1 MKKTIG
7 LILSAAMLLSAVPQA
22 YAAEPVQAA
31 SQTSVYKDIYV
42 SPDGNDSADGSA
54 NSPFKT
60 LERAQQEVRA
70 VNSAM
75 TGDIVVHIANGKYYL
90 DKTMI
95 FETADSGRNGYNVI
109 WQGEDKE
116 KTAISGGKVVTG
128 FKQSDKEGIW
138 EAYAPDFEYIHQL
151 FVNGERRYVARSASP
166 ITGQKKSA
174 ELDTKEYYAAHPT
187 DPGSEYK
194 YTYSDPET
202 PYKYDG
208 IFVNKRDLGIYEN
221 YEDMIVWQDKGWV
234 TTFFEVDEIFQ
245 NPYNSDELIVRL
257 DNPLFSSLCYG
268 SDTTF
273 TPNRGFWV
281 MNAMELLD
289 EPGEFY
295 FNKKTKMLY
304 YMPCEGEELNKTEV
318 IAPKVE
324 DLIVFNGSDIDQ
336 KVTNV
341 TFKNLTICE
350 TGWEYGT
357 STYNQA
363 MSAGGKRVLDSN
375 AFKAVKLSYVDNVN
389 FEDNIFANI
398 AGTAIYY
405 LNACSNVTVKGNVMY
420 DVGENGIIAGMADHD
435 DWALQVGTKQNP
447 QSPTTEPQ
455 SWPVPEE
462 HKNDPVNLVVNDNTR
477 VDASE
482 YGGSTGNLEKVMT
495 YRVHSPS
502 VWFGNAYV
510 TLNKTW
516 FDEDSLTEPYPE
528 QRAFSKGAWKDEK
541 SVKKGEKPWVKY
553 EFLKPYDIDEVILAF
568 DSETVS
574 DAEKSDFEILGS
586 NDIAFK
592 DYDVLATQNGAVSGE
607 IGRYKIDT
615 DKKYQ
620 YIMVRSLDS
629 KVLAISGSWITTYDI
644 KPFVK
649 LQRCTNLNIE
659 NNVLNRIGVDIPRS
673 IGITIVQADGAKIL
687 HNDLKDIAYTGI
699 SSGYRWHN
707 DQVTCRDIEIG
718 YNRIVDYTQSML
730 DGGGIYVL
738 SGQPNSVVHHN
749 YLNSANLSNNAL
761 YLDNGARYLTFSDNV
776 VIGSTYAV
784 SIRQRGNQGMCDN
797 TIKNNYANHSVAN
810 SYAAEDN
817 DYTPQTVIPTGA
829 VVDAT
834 SFDTV
839 YNSGVEKEYKAN
851 LSLVPEGMDRL
862 GYKYDIN
869 YIANKNERLIF
880 LDVEKKSVKEWL
892 TYTLEN
898 SDFGPGLGQLPQ
910 RYKLKL
916 KQMISCFVDGE
927 SNSDEIMR
935 LTKAHELERE
945 LCEAV
950 NRYGLDETLAIC
962 EEKLAFVK
970 EHLVPS
976 SGRPSCDNYPV
987 ADAQAFEK
995 AINEVKAE
1003 YKDDLTAD
1011 DQYRLVLK
1019 LEKAYNAVE
1028 KARNV
1033 AEINYVYADQLI
1045 DFDIDYTAREVKL
1058 YVPKSAGNTL
1068 TGFEMEISPNTS
1080 LARILGS
1087 EVDLSEPVTVPL
1099 RCNGNGR
1106 YKLWKLILVHESGEQ
1121 IENAGAANWIT
1132 TTDEAD
1138 LMIKKYADGSTMLP
1152 AGEYIYMADSRAIG
1166 KENYVSFRPMTKNKV
1181 NGFTVI
1187 LGAEK
1192 AQGQEKST
1200 TINNRCELVF
1210 DGNQASFYKVVGGNK
1225 TLIKEVS
1232 SVPIKYDDKNTIKYS
1247 IEEIDN
1253 NLYFKIY
1260 LNDTLVMSPV
1270 VEKYPYD
1277 NYIGFYSKNMDIK
1290 VYK

>member
-1 MKKTIG
+1 MKKILG
-7 LILSAAMLLSAVPQA
+7 IILSASMLLATAPCSLAEAESAQSDA
-22 YAAEPVQAA
+22 WC
-31 SQTSVYKDIYV
+31 DIYV
-42 SPDGNDSADGSA
+42 SASGNDNGDGSKG
-54 NSPFKT
+54 SPFKT
-60 LERAQQEVRA
+60 LERAQEEVRSINDQMA
-70 VNSAM
+70 
-75 TGDIVVHIANGKYYL
+75 GDIVVHVGNGKYYL
-90 DKTMI
+90 DKGMV
-95 FETADSGRNGYNVI
+95 FETEDSGKNGYNVI

-116 KTAISGGKVVTG
+116 NTKISGGKVIDG
-128 FKQSDKEGIW
+128 FKKSDKGEGLW

-166 ITGQKKSA
+166 VTGQRKSA
-174 ELDTKEYYAAHPT
+174 ELDTKEYYEANPG
-187 DPGSEYK
+187 DPGKEYEF
-194 YTYSDPET
+194 TYWDPET

-245 NPYNSDELIVRL
+245 NPYNSDQFIVRL
-257 DNPLFSSLCYG
+257 DNPLFSRLCYG
-268 SDTTF
+268 ADTPF
-273 TPNRGFWV
+273 NANRGFWV

-324 DLIVFNGSDIDQ
+324 DLIVFNGSDIDK

-341 TFKNLTICE
+341 TFKDLTLCE
-350 TGWEYGT
+350 TGWEYCT
-357 STYNQA
+357 ATYDQA
-363 MSAGGKRVLDSN
+363 ISADGKRVLDSN

-398 AGTAIYY
+398 AGAAIYY
-405 LNACSNVTVKGNVMY
+405 LNACSNVNVKGNVMY
-420 DVGENGIIAGMADHD
+420 DVGENGIVAGRPTHD

-447 QSPTTEPQ
+447 ESKTTEPQ

-482 YGGSTGNLEKVMT
+482 YGGSTGNLENVMT
-495 YRVHSPS
+495 YRVHSPV

-516 FDEDSLTEPYPE
+516 FDEDSLTEPYPG
-528 QRAFSKGAWKDEK
+528 QRAFGKGAWKDEK

-592 DYDVLATQNGAVSGE
+592 DYDVLATQNGAVPGE
-607 IGRYKIDT
+607 IGRYKLNT

-659 NNVLNRIGVDIPRS
+659 NNVLNRIGTDIPRS

-718 YNRIVDYTQSML
+718 YNRIYDCTQSML

-738 SGQPNSVVHHN
+738 SGQPNSVIHHN
-749 YLNSANLSNNAL
+749 YINAANLANNAI
-761 YLDNGARYLTFSDNV
+761 YLDAGSRYMTFKDNV
-776 VIGSTYAV
+776 IVGGTYML
-784 SIRQRGNQGMCDN
+784 SIRMQGPQGMCDN
-797 TIKNNYANHSVAN
+797 VLKNNYANHSISN
-810 SYAAEDN
+810 SYAAVDN
-817 DYTPQTVIPTGA
+817 EYEPQIVIPTGS

-834 SFDTV
+834 SYDTV
-839 YNSGVEKEYKAN
+839 YNSGVEKEYEAN

-880 LDVEKKSVKEWL
+880 HDVEKKAVKEWL
-892 TYTLEN
+892 EYTLEN
-898 SDFGPGLGQLPQ
+898 TDFGPGLGQMPKK
-910 RYKLKL
+910 YKSKV
-916 KQMISCFVDGE
+916 KQMISYFGGE
-927 SNSDEIMR
+927 GNTDDIMQ
-935 LTKAHELERE
+935 LTEAHELERE
-945 LCEAV
+945 LTENV
-950 NRYGLDETLAIC
+950 NRYTLDETLALC

-970 EHLVPS
+970 ENLVPAE
-976 SGRPSCDNYPV
+976 GKLSCDRYPK
-987 ADAQAFEK
+987 AAAEAFEK
-995 AINEVKAE
+995 TLGEVKSA
-1003 YKDDLTAD
+1003 YKEDLSAD
-1011 DQYRLVLK
+1011 EQWKLLLK
-1019 LEKAYNAVE
+1019 LENAYNTVE
-1028 KARNV
+1028 ESRNI
-1033 AEINYVYADQLI
+1033 AEITYVSSKNMTDYEI
-1045 DFDIDYTAREVKL
+1045 DNINREVKI

-1068 TGFEMEISPNTS
+1068 SEFEMEISPNCS
-1080 LARILGS
+1080 LARIVTS
-1087 EVDLSEPVTVPL
+1087 ELDLTEPVIVPL
-1099 RCNGNGR
+1099 RVNGNGR
-1106 YKLWKLILVHESGEQ
+1106 YKLWKITLVHAEDKKNA
-1121 IENAGAANWIT
+1121 NAGEANWIT
-1132 TTDEAD
+1132 TTDEAKF
-1138 LMIKKYADGSTMLP
+1138 MIKKYADGSTMLP
-1152 AGEYIYMADSRAIG
+1152 AGEYIYMADSCSQSG
-1166 KENYVSFRPMTKNKV
+1166 ENYVTFKPMTKNKL
-1181 NGFTVI
+1181 NGFTAI

-1192 AQGQEKST
+1192 AQGQEKSAT
-1200 TINNRCELVF
+1200 GNNRCELIF
-1210 DGNQASFYKVVGGNK
+1210 DNNRASFYKVVGGSK
-1225 TLIKEVS
+1225 TLITEAS
-1232 SVPIKYDDKNTIKYS
+1232 SVPIKYDDKNTVKYS
-1247 IEEIDN
+1247 VEEIDN

-1277 NYIGFYSKNMDIK
+1277 NYIGFYSKYMDIK
-1290 VYK
+1290 IYK